1 MIKYIFT
8 ACYIFSLHLISDNDF
23 SDYVSDFSDIE
34 DDIFS
39 KSNACNFRTNI
50 LSIQPLSE
58 EDSEDSSDEE
68 ILRTNIKL
76 WKYAKCYDSD

>member
-1 MIKYIFT
+1 M
-8 ACYIFSLHLISDNDF
+8 FSHILFSDNDLSDCV
-23 SDYVSDFSDIE
+23 SDYSDIE

-39 KSNACNFRTNI
+39 KSNVCNFRTNI
-50 LSIQPLSE
+50 ISIQSLSE

-76 WKYAKCYDSD
+76 WKYAKRYDND

>member
-1 MIKYIFT
+1 M
-8 ACYIFSLHLISDNDF
+8 FSHILFSDNDL

-39 KSNACNFRTNI
+39 KSNACNFRANI
-50 LSIQPLSE
+50 ISIQPPSE

-76 WKYAKCYDSD
+76 WKYAKGYDSD

>member
-1 MIKYIFT
+1 M
-8 ACYIFSLHLISDNDF
+8 FSHILFSDNDLSDCV
-23 SDYVSDFSDIE
+23 SDYSDIE

-50 LSIQPLSE
+50 ISIQPLSE

-76 WKYAKCYDSD
+76 WKYAKRYDRG